1 MNIDI
6 LICSLNKGIVRVQD
20 VLLPPTPNIKYII
33 SFQYTEDRYLD
44 LIPASV
50 VNRTDVVLHK
60 YKGQGLSA
68 NRNLALE
75 HAESDLVIFADDD
88 THLSENIL
96 EVAEE
101 AFAKVPNMDV
111 AFFTASTYTG
121 KPLKEYPQEEFEMKE
136 LPENYAISTIEM
148 IAKRESIQG
157 KVRFDERFGLG
168 TKFLTCGEE
177 EIWMHDAL
185 KAGLKIYYFPKKIIE
200 TSTLLKKSHIYVD
213 AGVQRSRG
221 AITYYIYGKKA
232 WWHCFSFALKSARN
246 GMCHFIPMFKH
257 LAEGIR
263 YMQRTKA

>member
-1 MNIDI
+1 MNIDV
-6 LICSLNKGIVRVQD
+6 LICSLNKGIVRVQE
-20 VLLPPTPNIKYII
+20 VLLDPHPDIHYIV
-33 SFQYTEDRYLD
+33 SFQYTDDRYLD
-44 LIPASV
+44 LIPHCILQ
-50 VNRTDVVLHK
+50 REDVSFYK
-60 YKGQGLSA
+60 YNGQGLSA

-75 HAESDLVIFADDD
+75 HAKSDLVIFADDD
-88 THLSENIL
+88 TRLSENIL
-96 EVAEE
+96 EIACE
-101 AFAKVPNMDV
+101 AFTKVKNLDV

-121 KPLKEYPQEEFEMKE
+121 KPLKEYPNHDFHMNE
-136 LPENYAISTIEM
+136 LPQSYSISTIEM

-177 EIWMHDAL
+177 EIWMYDAL
-185 KAGLKIYYFPKKIIE
+185 KAGLNIHYFPIKIIE

-221 AITYYIYGKKA
+221 ALTYYIHGKKS
-232 WWHCFSFALKSARN
+232 WWKCFRFALESARK
-246 GMCHFIPMFKH
+246 GMCHFLPMMKH